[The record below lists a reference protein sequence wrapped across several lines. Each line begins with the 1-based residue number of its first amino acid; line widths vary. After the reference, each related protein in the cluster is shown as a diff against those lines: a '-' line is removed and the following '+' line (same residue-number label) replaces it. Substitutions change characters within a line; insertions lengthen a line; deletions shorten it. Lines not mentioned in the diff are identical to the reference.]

1 MSNLYLSKEMLGGM
15 TTQELQELLKNAG
28 EQGNAAPGWRNYLRF
43 ICEVP
48 GASLKQST
56 RQITV
61 ESGNNLY
68 RGSEFVR
75 SDFMKGKGA
84 HSVQSYI
91 SNIRR
96 AMANLGISQS
106 TLAEMNEAE
115 LQQLLNRAG
124 EQNNCASAWRCYL
137 NFLLNNEATPRASRL
152 FDFLPIY
159 ASILPVTR

>member
-1 MSNLYLSKEMLGGM
+1 
-15 TTQELQELLKNAG
+15 
-28 EQGNAAPGWRNYLRF
+28 
-43 ICEVP
+43 
-48 GASLKQST
+48 
-56 RQITV
+56 
-61 ESGNNLY
+61 
-68 RGSEFVR
+68 
-75 SDFMKGKGA
+75 MKDKGA

-137 NFLLNNEATPRASRL
+137 NFLLNKEATPRASRL
-152 FDFLPIY
+152 SYSDSNLSAPDIYMFKEYEQSEEFRRMTVPSQRCYITGIRGALKEFRSEIDSDTWTNPAKLQKLADEARWRLSPNY
-159 ASILPVTR
+159 ASYWRKYINFILQQL